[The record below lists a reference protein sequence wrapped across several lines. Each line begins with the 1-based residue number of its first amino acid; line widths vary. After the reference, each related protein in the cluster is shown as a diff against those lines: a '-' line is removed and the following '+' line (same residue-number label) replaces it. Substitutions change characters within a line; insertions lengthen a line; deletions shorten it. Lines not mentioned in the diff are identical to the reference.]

1 MTHQATLFLAD
12 EAATQS
18 LGAALGQAL
27 LPGMNVRL
35 VGELGAGKTTLVRA
49 LLKSLGY
56 TGPVKSPSYS
66 LLESYA
72 LSAGLFH
79 HFDFYRFESPEE
91 FLEAGLDEYFGQ
103 DAVCLVEWPEKAA
116 AYLPPADLT
125 LELIHQPQGRTAR
138 LIAGNKR
145 GEQCLIGL
153 RKMVST

>member
-79 HFDFYRFESPEE
+79 HFDFCGFYWPDR
-91 FLEAGLDEYFGQ
+91 LVVCGQ
-103 DAVCLVEWPEKAA
+103 
-116 AYLPPADLT
+116 T
-125 LELIHQPQGRTAR
+125 QT
-138 LIAGNKR
+138 
-145 GEQCLIGL
+145 
-153 RKMVST
+153 